1 MTITWM
7 GHACFLLESGGYR
20 VLLDPFKGVR
30 GYPDTAARAD
40 AVYCSHGHFDHAYTD
55 EVTLTAGGAS
65 PFTIREV
72 DTFHDDQGGA
82 ARGSNTVR
90 CLTAGGLTAVHL
102 GDLGHQLTDEQAAAI
117 GPCDALLIPV
127 GGTYTLDAA
136 GARAVVDRLKPRVV
150 IPMHYRVGDKG
161 LEVLDTVEG
170 FLRLFPAEKV
180 RRYPGQTFT
189 LDRDTPDQVAVLAA
203 P

>member
-1 MTITWM
+1 MMTITWM

-117 GPCDALLIPV
+117 GPCDALLIPM

-136 GARAVVDRLKPRVV
+136 GARAEAPG
-150 IPMHYRVGDKG
+150 GDPHA
-161 LEVLDTVEG
+161 L
-170 FLRLFPAEKV
+170 
-180 RRYPGQTFT
+180 PGGGQG
-189 LDRDTPDQVAVLAA
+189 PGGAGHGG
-203 P
+203 

>member
-82 ARGSNTVR
+82 ARGRAADSRGRNLYPGR
-90 CLTAGGLTAVHL
+90 RRGQGG
-102 GDLGHQLTDEQAAAI
+102 
-117 GPCDALLIPV
+117 
-127 GGTYTLDAA
+127 GG
-136 GARAVVDRLKPRVV
+136 
-150 IPMHYRVGDKG
+150 
-161 LEVLDTVEG
+161 
-170 FLRLFPAEKV
+170 PAEA
-180 RRYPGQTFT
+180 PGGDPHALPGGGQG
-189 LDRDTPDQVAVLAA
+189 PGGAGHGG
-203 P
+203 